1 MRSFF
6 IFFLTTCLTLFPHPL
21 HGGVPYTG
29 SISPGFEGSQMNYIN
44 NNGIFLES
52 NSSAFGFGFITT
64 PASVTLFTLSI
75 VHKPTSRL
83 IWSANRASPVSNSDK
98 LQFQSNGAIVLRR
111 EEGGEAEV
119 WRLDNANKNASRM
132 ELRDSGNL
140 VVVSGDDGASIW
152 ESFDHPTDTLITNQA
167 FKENMKLTSNP
178 SSSNMTYSLEIKS
191 GDMLLSVDSSTPQ
204 TYWSMGNDRGRIIE
218 KNGVVTSSS
227 LLGISWRFFD
237 EKQSLLWQFVYSDN
251 KDDNA
256 TWIAVL
262 GNNGVISFSN
272 LGSGVSAADSSTKI
286 PSDQCSTPEP
296 CGSYYSC
303 SGSKVCGCVS
313 GLSRVRSD
321 CKSGID
327 TSPCDNKKDNN
338 ASSPVE
344 LVNAGD
350 GVDYFALG
358 FASPFSKKVSLDSC
372 KEFCSTNC
380 SCLGLFFRN
389 SSGDC
394 FLFDWIG
401 SFKSSG
407 SGGSGLVS
415 FIKVATNG
423 LGGGDNGDDGDGTHF
438 PYIVIIVLATVFII
452 GCLIFVAFRIH
463 RRTRTKTVLDGDEEH
478 SSEEDNFLENLSG
491 MPIRFTFKDLQSA
504 TNNFSIKLGQGGFG
518 SVYEGTLPDGSRL
531 AVKKL
536 EGIGQGKKEFRA
548 EVSIIGSIHHLHL
561 VRLRGFC
568 AEGAHRLL
576 VYEFLA
582 KGSLEKWIFRRRDGD
597 ILLDWDTRFNIAVG
611 TAKGL
616 AYLHEDCDAR
626 IIHCDIKPENI
637 LLDDNFNAKLWMVL
651 LELIGGR
658 KNYDPSESSEKCHFP
673 SYAFK
678 MMEEGKL
685 LEIVDGK
692 MKNVDVDDERVQRA
706 MKTALWCIQEDMHLR
721 PSMSKVVQMLEGV
734 FHVVQPPSSSTLGSR
749 LYSSFCKSISEEGG
763 GFFHINKQ
771 KKKKQEKQEA
781 MRMFFSVLLAS
792 LLIFFPHP
800 LHAGVPYTGSI
811 SPGFE
816 GAQVNYISNGGIFL
830 ESINK
835 DFGFGFITTPDD
847 VTLFTLSIIHKS
859 SSRLIWSANRASPV
873 SNYDK
878 LQFQAN
884 GAIVL
889 RREEGGGSEVW
900 RLDNANK
907 NASRMELRDSGNLV
921 VVSGD
926 DGASIWESFDHPTD
940 TLITNQVF
948 KQGMKLTS
956 NASYSSNMTYSLEI
970 KSGDMFLS
978 VNSLTPQVYWSMGN
992 DRGRIVD
999 KDGGVVTSSSL
1010 LRNSWMFFDDKQS
1023 LLWQFL
1029 ISHNRDDNSTWI
1041 AVLGNNG
1048 VISFTILGSGEFAA
1062 DSLTKIPTDKCATPE
1077 PCSPYY
1083 LCSVRKV
1090 CQCVSGLSSAQSDC
1104 KTGITSP
1111 CKKTNNNATL
1121 SVKLVNAG
1129 DSVDYFALGFASPF
1143 TNNTNLDSCKEFCN
1157 SNCSC
1162 LGLFFQNSSGDCF
1175 LFDWIGSFKSI
1186 ASGGSGFISYIKVAT
1201 NDSGVENKR
1210 DDDGKHFPYIV
1221 IIIVFV
1227 AIFIIC
1233 LLIFAFC
1240 RIHRRTKARLLASQ
1254 ETTHSFVNILPGT
1267 SIQFSYKDLQ
1277 SATNNFS
1284 VKLGQGGFGS
1294 VFKGTLPDGSHIAV
1308 KQLEGIGQGKKE
1320 FKAEVS
1326 TIGSIH
1332 HQNLVHLTGFC
1343 EEGAHR
1349 LLVYEYLAK
1358 GSLERWIFKRRDGDI
1373 LLDWDTRFNIAV
1385 GTAKGLAYLHEDCD
1399 ARIIHCDIKPQ
1410 NILLDDDFNA
1420 KVSDFGLAK
1429 LMTREQS
1436 HVFTTLRGTRGYMA
1450 PEWITTY
1457 AISEKSDVYSYGMVL
1472 VELIR
1477 RRKNKE
1483 SLLASA
1489 SFPAYAFKRM
1499 REGLLIENVDWD
1511 MEEGEGVDVM
1521 NDERV
1526 QRAMKTAF
1534 WCIQE
1539 DMHLR
1544 PSMSKVV
1551 QMLEGVFPVLQ
1562 PPYYTRLELRSIN
1575 EEGGGGISSSIS
1587 HSQLSGPR

>member
-1 MRSFF
+1 M
-6 IFFLTTCLTLFPHPL
+6 
-21 HGGVPYTG
+21 
-29 SISPGFEGSQMNYIN
+29 
-44 NNGIFLES
+44 
-52 NSSAFGFGFITT
+52 
-64 PASVTLFTLSI
+64 
-75 VHKPTSRL
+75 
-83 IWSANRASPVSNSDK
+83 
-98 LQFQSNGAIVLRR
+98 
-111 EEGGEAEV
+111 
-119 WRLDNANKNASRM
+119 DNANKNASRM

-152 ESFDHPTDTLITNQA
+152 ESFDHPTDTLITDQA
-167 FKENMKLTSNP
+167 FNENMKLTSNP
-178 SSSNMTYSLEIKS
+178 SSNNMTYSLEIKS

-204 TYWSMGNDRGRIIE
+204 AYWSMGNDRGRIIE

-227 LLGISWRFFD
+227 LLGNSWRFFD

-286 PSDQCSTPEP
+286 PSDQCATPEP

-327 TSPCDNKKDNN
+327 TSLCDNKKDNN

-350 GVDYFALG
+350 GVDYFALE
-358 FASPFSKKVSLDSC
+358 FASPFSKKTTLDSC

-415 FIKVATNG
+415 YIKVATNG

-637 LLDDNFNAKLWMVL
+637 LLDDNFNAKVSDFGLAKLMTREQSHVFTTMRGTRGYLAPEWITNYAISEKSDVYSYGMVL

-763 GFFHINKQ
+763 G
-771 KKKKQEKQEA
+771 
-781 MRMFFSVLLAS
+781 
-792 LLIFFPHP
+792 
-800 LHAGVPYTGSI
+800 
-811 SPGFE
+811 
-816 GAQVNYISNGGIFL
+816 
-830 ESINK
+830 
-835 DFGFGFITTPDD
+835 
-847 VTLFTLSIIHKS
+847 
-859 SSRLIWSANRASPV
+859 
-873 SNYDK
+873 
-878 LQFQAN
+878 
-884 GAIVL
+884 
-889 RREEGGGSEVW
+889 
-900 RLDNANK
+900 
-907 NASRMELRDSGNLV
+907 
-921 VVSGD
+921 
-926 DGASIWESFDHPTD
+926 
-940 TLITNQVF
+940 
-948 KQGMKLTS
+948 
-956 NASYSSNMTYSLEI
+956 
-970 KSGDMFLS
+970 
-978 VNSLTPQVYWSMGN
+978 
-992 DRGRIVD
+992 
-999 KDGGVVTSSSL
+999 TSS
-1010 LRNSWMFFDDKQS
+1010 
-1023 LLWQFL
+1023 
-1029 ISHNRDDNSTWI
+1029 
-1041 AVLGNNG
+1041 G
-1048 VISFTILGSGEFAA
+1048 
-1062 DSLTKIPTDKCATPE
+1062 P
-1077 PCSPYY
+1077 
-1083 LCSVRKV
+1083 
-1090 CQCVSGLSSAQSDC
+1090 SDC
-1104 KTGITSP
+1104 NSE
-1111 CKKTNNNATL
+1111 NYL
-1121 SVKLVNAG
+1121 S
-1129 DSVDYFALGFASPF
+1129 
-1143 TNNTNLDSCKEFCN
+1143 
-1157 SNCSC
+1157 
-1162 LGLFFQNSSGDCF
+1162 
-1175 LFDWIGSFKSI
+1175 
-1186 ASGGSGFISYIKVAT
+1186 
-1201 NDSGVENKR
+1201 
-1210 DDDGKHFPYIV
+1210 
-1221 IIIVFV
+1221 
-1227 AIFIIC
+1227 
-1233 LLIFAFC
+1233 
-1240 RIHRRTKARLLASQ
+1240 
-1254 ETTHSFVNILPGT
+1254 
-1267 SIQFSYKDLQ
+1267 
-1277 SATNNFS
+1277 
-1284 VKLGQGGFGS
+1284 
-1294 VFKGTLPDGSHIAV
+1294 AV
-1308 KQLEGIGQGKKE
+1308 
-1320 FKAEVS
+1320 
-1326 TIGSIH
+1326 
-1332 HQNLVHLTGFC
+1332 
-1343 EEGAHR
+1343 R
-1349 LLVYEYLAK
+1349 
-1358 GSLERWIFKRRDGDI
+1358 
-1373 LLDWDTRFNIAV
+1373 
-1385 GTAKGLAYLHEDCD
+1385 
-1399 ARIIHCDIKPQ
+1399 
-1410 NILLDDDFNA
+1410 
-1420 KVSDFGLAK
+1420 
-1429 LMTREQS
+1429 
-1436 HVFTTLRGTRGYMA
+1436 
-1450 PEWITTY
+1450 
-1457 AISEKSDVYSYGMVL
+1457 
-1472 VELIR
+1472 
-1477 RRKNKE
+1477 
-1483 SLLASA
+1483 
-1489 SFPAYAFKRM
+1489 
-1499 REGLLIENVDWD
+1499 
-1511 MEEGEGVDVM
+1511 
-1521 NDERV
+1521 
-1526 QRAMKTAF
+1526 
-1534 WCIQE
+1534 
-1539 DMHLR
+1539 
-1544 PSMSKVV
+1544 
-1551 QMLEGVFPVLQ
+1551 
-1562 PPYYTRLELRSIN
+1562 
-1575 EEGGGGISSSIS
+1575 
-1587 HSQLSGPR
+1587 LSGPR

>member
-1 MRSFF
+1 
-6 IFFLTTCLTLFPHPL
+6 
-21 HGGVPYTG
+21 
-29 SISPGFEGSQMNYIN
+29 MNYIN

-75 VHKPTSRL
+75 IHKPTSRL

-178 SSSNMTYSLEIKS
+178 SSNNMTYSLEIKS

-204 TYWSMGNDRGRIIE
+204 AYWSMGNDRGRIIE

-227 LLGISWRFFD
+227 LLGNSWRFFD

-286 PSDQCSTPEP
+286 PSDQCATPEP

-327 TSPCDNKKDNN
+327 TSLCDNKKDNN

-350 GVDYFALG
+350 GVDYFALE
-358 FASPFSKKVSLDSC
+358 FASPFSKKTTLDSC

-415 FIKVATNG
+415 YIKVATNG

-637 LLDDNFNAKLWMVL
+637 LLDDNFNAKKSDVYSYGMVL

-992 DRGRIVD
+992 DSRSIVD

-1010 LRNSWMFFDDKQS
+1010 LGNSWMFFDDKQS

-1048 VISFTILGSGEFAA
+1048 VISFTILGSGVFAA

-1143 TNNTNLDSCKEFCN
+1143 TNNTNLD
-1157 SNCSC
+1157 
-1162 LGLFFQNSSGDCF
+1162 
-1175 LFDWIGSFKSI
+1175 I
-1186 ASGGSGFISYIKVAT
+1186 
-1201 NDSGVENKR
+1201 
-1210 DDDGKHFPYIV
+1210 
-1221 IIIVFV
+1221 
-1227 AIFIIC
+1227 
-1233 LLIFAFC
+1233 
-1240 RIHRRTKARLLASQ
+1240 
-1254 ETTHSFVNILPGT
+1254 
-1267 SIQFSYKDLQ
+1267 
-1277 SATNNFS
+1277 
-1284 VKLGQGGFGS
+1284 
-1294 VFKGTLPDGSHIAV
+1294 
-1308 KQLEGIGQGKKE
+1308 
-1320 FKAEVS
+1320 
-1326 TIGSIH
+1326 
-1332 HQNLVHLTGFC
+1332 
-1343 EEGAHR
+1343 
-1349 LLVYEYLAK
+1349 
-1358 GSLERWIFKRRDGDI
+1358 
-1373 LLDWDTRFNIAV
+1373 
-1385 GTAKGLAYLHEDCD
+1385 
-1399 ARIIHCDIKPQ
+1399 
-1410 NILLDDDFNA
+1410 
-1420 KVSDFGLAK
+1420 
-1429 LMTREQS
+1429 
-1436 HVFTTLRGTRGYMA
+1436 
-1450 PEWITTY
+1450 
-1457 AISEKSDVYSYGMVL
+1457 
-1472 VELIR
+1472 
-1477 RRKNKE
+1477 
-1483 SLLASA
+1483 
-1489 SFPAYAFKRM
+1489 
-1499 REGLLIENVDWD
+1499 
-1511 MEEGEGVDVM
+1511 
-1521 NDERV
+1521 
-1526 QRAMKTAF
+1526 
-1534 WCIQE
+1534 
-1539 DMHLR
+1539 
-1544 PSMSKVV
+1544 
-1551 QMLEGVFPVLQ
+1551 
-1562 PPYYTRLELRSIN
+1562 
-1575 EEGGGGISSSIS
+1575 
-1587 HSQLSGPR
+1587 